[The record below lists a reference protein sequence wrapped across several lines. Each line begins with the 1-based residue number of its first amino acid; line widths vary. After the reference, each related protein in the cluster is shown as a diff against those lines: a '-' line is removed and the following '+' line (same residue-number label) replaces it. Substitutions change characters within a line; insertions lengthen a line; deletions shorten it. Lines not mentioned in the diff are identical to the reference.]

1 MLELF
6 LDTASTAEIRSA
18 LPLGVISGV
27 TTNQKIFLAEKG
39 CNFKDRV
46 QEILSLVNGPLSV
59 ELTNTDGTDGE
70 MIKEALEYSRWN
82 PKNIVIKVPMFGDGR
97 GLKIIS
103 QLRRRRVKTNATALM
118 SVNQVMLAAK
128 AGATYASIFFNR
140 VKDAGEDAERVV
152 RESRALLDRM
162 GTPTKII
169 VGSIRKPEDV
179 AQAAVAGTHVITIPY
194 KILVQMPCHK
204 KTEETI
210 AEFDRAWQEFRQAEK
225 QPSSRDLPAGGTSP
239 GRSMTC

>member
-1 MLELF
+1 MEIF
-6 LDTASTAEIRSA
+6 LDTASIREIKEI
-18 LPLGVISGV
+18 LPWGLISGV

-59 ELTNTDGTDGE
+59 ELTRTNGTDE
-70 MIKEALEYSRWN
+70 ELIKEALEYSRWS
-82 PKNIVIKVPMFGDGR
+82 PKNIAIKVPMFGDGR

-103 QLRRRRVKTNATALM
+103 QLRKRRVKTNATALI

-140 VKDAGEDAERVV
+140 VKDAGEDAERAV

-162 GTPTKII
+162 GSPTKII
-169 VGSIRKPEDV
+169 VGSIRRPEDV

-194 KILVQMPCHK
+194 KILTQMPYHK

-210 AEFDRAWQEFRQAEK
+210 AEFDRAWQEFKQAEK
-225 QPSSRDLPAGGTSP
+225 K
-239 GRSMTC
+239 

>member
-1 MLELF
+1 VEIF
-6 LDTASTAEIRSA
+6 LDTASIKEIKEI
-18 LPLGVISGV
+18 LPWGLISGI

-59 ELTNTDGTDGE
+59 ELTRTDGTDE
-70 MIKEALEYSRWN
+70 ELITEALEYSRWS
-82 PKNIVIKVPMFGDGR
+82 PKNIAIKVPMFGNGR

-103 QLRRRRVKTNATALM
+103 QLRRRRVKTNATALI

-140 VKDAGEDAERVV
+140 VKDAGEDAERAV

-162 GTPTKII
+162 SSPTKII
-169 VGSIRKPEDV
+169 VGSIRRPEDV
-179 AQAAVAGTHVITIPY
+179 AQAAVAGTHVITVPY
-194 KILVQMPCHK
+194 KILVQMPYHK

-210 AEFDRAWQEFRQAEK
+210 AEFDRAWQEFKQAEK
-225 QPSSRDLPAGGTSP
+225 TV
-239 GRSMTC
+239 

>member
-1 MLELF
+1 VEIF
-6 LDTASTAEIRSA
+6 LDTASIKEIQEI
-18 LPLGVISGV
+18 LPWGLISGI

-59 ELTNTDGTDGE
+59 ELTRTDGTDEE
-70 MIKEALEYSRWN
+70 MIKEALEYSRWS
-82 PKNIVIKVPMFGDGR
+82 PKNIAIKVPMFGNGR

-103 QLRRRRVKTNATALM
+103 QLRRRRVKTNATALI

-140 VKDAGEDAERVV
+140 VKDAGEDAERAV

-162 GTPTKII
+162 GSPTKII
-169 VGSIRKPEDV
+169 VGSIRRPEDV
-179 AQAAVAGTHVITIPY
+179 AQAAVAGTHVITVPY
-194 KILVQMPCHK
+194 KILTQMPYHK

-210 AEFDRAWQEFRQAEK
+210 AEFDRAWLEFKQAEK
-225 QPSSRDLPAGGTSP
+225 K
-239 GRSMTC
+239 

>member
-1 MLELF
+1 VEIF
-6 LDTASTAEIRSA
+6 LDTASIKEIKEI
-18 LPLGVISGV
+18 LPWGLISGI

-59 ELTNTDGTDGE
+59 ELTRTDGTDE
-70 MIKEALEYSRWN
+70 ELIKEALEYSRWS
-82 PKNIVIKVPMFGDGR
+82 PKNIAIKVPMFGNGR

-103 QLRRRRVKTNATALM
+103 QLRRRRVKTNATALI

-128 AGATYASIFFNR
+128 AGATFASIFFNR
-140 VKDAGEDAERVV
+140 VKDAGEDAERAV

-162 GTPTKII
+162 SSPTKII
-169 VGSIRKPEDV
+169 VGSIRRPEDV

-194 KILVQMPCHK
+194 KILTQMPYHK

-210 AEFDRAWQEFRQAEK
+210 AEFDRAWQEFKQAEK
-225 QPSSRDLPAGGTSP
+225 TV
-239 GRSMTC
+239 

>member
-1 MLELF
+1 MEIF
-6 LDTASTAEIRSA
+6 LDTASIKEIKEI
-18 LPLGVISGV
+18 LPWGLISGI

-39 CNFKDRV
+39 CNFKGRV

-59 ELTNTDGTDGE
+59 ELTKNDGTDE
-70 MIKEALEYSRWN
+70 ELIKEALEYSRWS
-82 PKNIVIKVPMFGDGR
+82 PRNIVIKVPMFGNGR

-103 QLRRRRVKTNATALM
+103 QLRRRRVKTNATALI

-140 VKDAGEDAERVV
+140 VKDAGEDAERAV

-162 GTPTKII
+162 DSPTKII
-169 VGSIRKPEDV
+169 VGSIRRPEDV
-179 AQAAVAGTHVITIPY
+179 ARAAVAGTHVITIPY
-194 KILVQMPCHK
+194 KILTQMPYHK

-210 AEFDRAWQEFRQAEK
+210 AEFDRAWQEFKQAEK
-225 QPSSRDLPAGGTSP
+225 TV
-239 GRSMTC
+239 

>member
-1 MLELF
+1 VEIF
-6 LDTASTAEIRSA
+6 LDTASIKEIKEI
-18 LPLGVISGV
+18 LPWGLISGI

-46 QEILSLVNGPLSV
+46 QEILTLVNGPLSV
-59 ELTNTDGTDGE
+59 ELTRTDGTDE
-70 MIKEALEYSRWN
+70 ELIKEALQYSRWS
-82 PKNIVIKVPMFGDGR
+82 PRNIAIKVPMFGDGR

-103 QLRRRRVKTNATALM
+103 QLRRRRVKTNATALI

-140 VKDAGEDAERVV
+140 VKDAGEDAERAV

-162 GTPTKII
+162 SSPTKII
-169 VGSIRKPEDV
+169 VGSIRRPEDV

-194 KILVQMPCHK
+194 KILTQMPYHK

-210 AEFDRAWQEFRQAEK
+210 AEFDSAWQEFKQAEK
-225 QPSSRDLPAGGTSP
+225 K
-239 GRSMTC
+239 

>member
-1 MLELF
+1 VEIF
-6 LDTASTAEIRSA
+6 LDTASIKEIKEI
-18 LPLGVISGV
+18 LPWGLISGI

-59 ELTNTDGTDGE
+59 ELTRTDGTDEE
-70 MIKEALEYSRWN
+70 MIKEALEYSRWS
-82 PKNIVIKVPMFGDGR
+82 PKNIAIKVPMFGDGR

-103 QLRRRRVKTNATALM
+103 QLRRRRVKTNATALI

-140 VKDAGEDAERVV
+140 VKDAGEDAERAV

-162 GTPTKII
+162 SSPTMII
-169 VGSIRKPEDV
+169 VGSIRRPEDV

-194 KILVQMPCHK
+194 KILTQMPYHK

-210 AEFDRAWQEFRQAEK
+210 AEFDRAWQEFKQAEK
-225 QPSSRDLPAGGTSP
+225 TD
-239 GRSMTC
+239 

>member
-1 MLELF
+1 MEIF
-6 LDTASTAEIRSA
+6 LDTASIKEIKEI
-18 LPLGVISGV
+18 LPWGLISGI

-59 ELTNTDGTDGE
+59 ELTRTNGTDE
-70 MIKEALEYSRWN
+70 ELIKEALEYSRWS
-82 PKNIVIKVPMFGDGR
+82 PKNIAIKVPMFGNGR

-103 QLRRRRVKTNATALM
+103 QLRRRRVKTNATALI

-140 VKDAGEDAERVV
+140 VKDAGEDAERAV

-162 GTPTKII
+162 GSPTKII
-169 VGSIRKPEDV
+169 VGSIRRPEDV
-179 AQAAVAGTHVITIPY
+179 AQAAVAGTHVITVPY
-194 KILVQMPCHK
+194 KILTQMPYHK

-210 AEFDRAWQEFRQAEK
+210 AEFDRAWQEFKQAERK
-225 QPSSRDLPAGGTSP
+225 
-239 GRSMTC
+239 

>member
-6 LDTASTAEIRSA
+6 LDTASTAEIRNA

-46 QEILSLVNGPLSV
+46 REILSLVNGPLSV
-59 ELTNTDGTDGE
+59 ELTRTDGTDE
-70 MIKEALEYSRWN
+70 ELIKEALEYSRWS
-82 PKNIVIKVPMFGDGR
+82 PKNIAIKVPMFGDGR

-103 QLRRRRVKTNATALM
+103 ELRRRRVKTNATALI

-140 VKDAGEDAERVV
+140 VKDAGEDAERAV

-162 GTPTKII
+162 ESPTKII
-169 VGSIRKPEDV
+169 VGSIRSPEDV
-179 AQAAVAGTHVITIPY
+179 TRAAVAGTHVITIPY
-194 KILVQMPCHK
+194 KILTQMPYHK

-210 AEFDRAWQEFRQAEK
+210 SEFDRAWQEFKQAERK
-225 QPSSRDLPAGGTSP
+225 
-239 GRSMTC
+239 

>member
-1 MLELF
+1 VDIF
-6 LDTASTAEIRSA
+6 LDTASINEIKEI
-18 LPLGVISGV
+18 LPWGLISGV

-39 CNFKDRV
+39 CNFRERV
-46 QEILSLVNGPLSV
+46 REILSLVKGPLSV
-59 ELTNTDGTDGE
+59 ELTKTDGTDEE
-70 MIKEALEYSRWN
+70 MIKEALEYSRWS

-103 QLRRRRVKTNATALM
+103 QLHRRRVKTNATALI

-162 GTPTKII
+162 GSPTKII
-169 VGSIRKPEDV
+169 VGSIRRPEDV
-179 AQAAVAGTHVITIPY
+179 AQAAVAGTHVITVPY
-194 KILVQMPCHK
+194 KILTQMPYHK

-210 AEFDRAWQEFRQAEK
+210 AEFDRAWQEFKQAEK
-225 QPSSRDLPAGGTSP
+225 K
-239 GRSMTC
+239 